1 MDMDYKRSSKC
12 RMTLAKTPF
21 YKDYHSF
28 ILPKKSRLKPIID
41 RKYCL
46 IVILLPLK
54 NVNVYLYFRLIQMFE
69 GGFIKY
75 WQRRIWPSLRQCD
88 TNNQKSHGPRRLD
101 LDSFKSPFLI
111 WAIGLTLAFIAFLIE
126 NLVFIKN
133 SK

>member
-1 MDMDYKRSSKC
+1 MSHDTSKNSILQRLPQFYSTKEKSLETNNRSKV
-12 RMTLAKTPF
+12 
-21 YKDYHSF
+21 
-28 ILPKKSRLKPIID
+28 
-41 RKYCL
+41 YCL
-46 IVILLPLK
+46 IVILMPLK

-69 GGFIKY
+69 GGLIKY

>member
-1 MDMDYKRSSKC
+1 MSHDTSKNSILQRLPQFHSTKEKSLETNNRSKV
-12 RMTLAKTPF
+12 
-21 YKDYHSF
+21 
-28 ILPKKSRLKPIID
+28 
-41 RKYCL
+41 YCL
-46 IVILLPLK
+46 IVILMPLK

-69 GGFIKY
+69 GGLIKY